1 MPHKRIRKQLY
12 VQRKEETTMN
22 YNNQRL
28 KTIKELKTFYHKKL
42 KEGNTELGE
51 ALIKA
56 KIKELE
62 SEEKNILKQ
71 CDVII

>member
-1 MPHKRIRKQLY
+1 
-12 VQRKEETTMN
+12 MN